1 MKYKAILFDLD
12 GTLADTS
19 RGIYNCIIHTQRTL
33 KLPLISEE
41 QMRTH
46 IGPSPEDSFK
56 RSFGLHGEQLQQTMV
71 IYKQYAMEKGL
82 YEAVMYSGIKE
93 LLHYLKQDG
102 CKLCVVTLK
111 NEDVAI
117 EMLRYFQLID
127 YFDIIGG
134 AHVDR
139 HDKKSALI
147 NNCINIL
154 GIEKSGCVLIG
165 DSEYDAVGA
174 EEAGIDFIG
183 VTYGF
188 GFKTVEDVMKYR
200 NIGYANSVEALRSI
214 FTDV

>member
-19 RGIYNCIIHTQRTL
+19 EGIYNCIIHTQRAL
-33 KLPLISEE
+33 NLPLISEE

-56 RSFGLHGEQLQQTMV
+56 RSFGLRGEQLQQAMV

-82 YEAVMYSGIKE
+82 YEAVIYNGIKK
-93 LLHYLKQDG
+93 LLQHLKHDSYR
-102 CKLCVVTLK
+102 LYVVTLK
-111 NEDVAI
+111 NENVAI

-127 YFDIIGG
+127 YFDIIRG
-134 AHVDR
+134 AHTDR

-147 NNCINIL
+147 NNCINISE
-154 GIEKSGCVLIG
+154 IEKSGCVLIG
-165 DSEYDAVGA
+165 DSEYDALGA

-188 GFKTVEDVMKYR
+188 GFKTVEDIMKHK
-200 NIGYANSVEALRSI
+200 NVGYANSVEELRSI
-214 FTDV
+214 FV